1 LSKFWLF
8 CFFLVHQY
16 KHDAQLQHK
25 LQTHIKKVAFSEIWI
40 PPPNTHLSLHAQQ
53 SDLIH

>member
-1 LSKFWLF
+1 LVILFLS
-8 CFFLVHQY
+8 CTSIQT
-16 KHDAQLQHK
+16 HDAQLQHK